1 MNYHNSQLLIQ
12 WSLSLLRPLWR
23 DVRNKQTKASSKPK
37 KTKEEDHSARRV
49 IIQIQVYFFSHY
61 LEKKPRRIAHGQ
73 EDIGVLGQFCA

>member
-37 KTKEEDHSARRV
+37 KQKKKTIVLAELLSRNKFT
-49 IIQIQVYFFSHY
+49 FF
-61 LEKKPRRIAHGQ
+61 RTI
-73 EDIGVLGQFCA
+73 

>member
-37 KTKEEDHSARRV
+37 KQKKKTIVLAELLSRYKFT
-49 IIQIQVYFFSHY
+49 FF
-61 LEKKPRRIAHGQ
+61 RTI
-73 EDIGVLGQFCA
+73 

>member
-37 KTKEEDHSARRV
+37 IQKKKTIVLAELLSRNKFT
-49 IIQIQVYFFSHY
+49 FF
-61 LEKKPRRIAHGQ
+61 RTI
-73 EDIGVLGQFCA
+73 